1 MPENIERPPPGPDL
15 VASGMDTI
23 AEHLEIY
30 LADGRKGHLR
40 DLSEAGAYDFSPTM
54 LLKVIGRKSGKAHLL
69 PLLYGLFGDEVIVVG
84 SKGGHPD
91 HPAWFVNLT
100 AGGDVTLQIVEDR
113 FRASWRV
120 LEGQEYA
127 KVWDYMI
134 GIYPPFAEYQKATK
148 RQIPLVA
155 LRRYER
161 VEQL

>member
-1 MPENIERPPPGPDL
+1 MRAKGKLPPPGADL

-23 AEHLEIY
+23 NEHLQIY
-30 LADGRKGHLR
+30 LKDGRLGHLR
-40 DLSEAGAYDFSPTM
+40 DLRDAGGYDFSPTM
-54 LLKVIGRKSGKAHLL
+54 LLKVMGRKSGKPHVL
-69 PLLYGLFGDEVIVVG
+69 PLLYGLYGDEVIIVG

-91 HPAWFVNLT
+91 HPSWYLNLI

-120 LEGQEYA
+120 LEGEEYK

-134 GIYPPFAEYQKATK
+134 TIYPPFAQYQKATE

-155 LRRYER
+155 LKRIER
-161 VEQL
+161 VDEL